1 MADAALSRPSG
12 RGKFISF
19 EGGEGSGKSTQIKKL
34 AERLAAAKLRAIVTR
49 EPGGSPGAE
58 IIRHLVLSGMGKL
71 LGPEAETLLF
81 AAARDDHV
89 RTVIQPALS
98 QGTWVL
104 CDRFSDSTRAYQG
117 RLGQVSPG
125 VLNAMQRV
133 TIGDLKPDLTIILD
147 IPVEVGLKRAAARR
161 GSGAPDRFEAE
172 DIQFHQDLRDAY
184 QQIAAEDPQR
194 CVLIDANA
202 DADTVAAHVWST
214 RASSSVRYADEGQFR
229 MSARK
234 TEPEIAVRHPRETTD
249 LFGHG
254 EAEAALLNAYRSGRI
269 PHAWLI
275 GGPQGIGKAT
285 LAYRMARFVLA
296 NADPMRP
303 SVQRAETLALDP
315 HDPVARQI
323 AAGSHGGL
331 LVLERGLNDR
341 GVLRTV
347 ITVDETRETISF
359 FGSTAAVGGW
369 RVCIVD
375 TVDELNP
382 NAANALL
389 KILEEPPQRSLFLLV
404 SHSPARALPTILS
417 RCRKLPL
424 RPLATGDVIRAAA
437 QAADIASDDPALAE
451 AADASEGS
459 VSRALTLMGGDAL
472 KLQQRTAA
480 LLASLPRVDPRE
492 LHALGDALGTSDRV
506 ALAAFID
513 GIDRWIGEK
522 LRADDANANLPRL
535 ARLAEVWEKIIRA
548 ARDTESYNLERKPL
562 VFSVFGMLAE
572 ATR

>member
-1 MADAALSRPSG
+1 
-12 RGKFISF
+12 
-19 EGGEGSGKSTQIKKL
+19 
-34 AERLAAAKLRAIVTR
+34 
-49 EPGGSPGAE
+49 
-58 IIRHLVLSGMGKL
+58 
-71 LGPEAETLLF
+71 
-81 AAARDDHV
+81 
-89 RTVIQPALS
+89 
-98 QGTWVL
+98 
-104 CDRFSDSTRAYQG
+104 
-117 RLGQVSPG
+117 
-125 VLNAMQRV
+125 
-133 TIGDLKPDLTIILD
+133 
-147 IPVEVGLKRAAARR
+147 
-161 GSGAPDRFEAE
+161 
-172 DIQFHQDLRDAY
+172 
-184 QQIAAEDPQR
+184 
-194 CVLIDANA
+194 
-202 DADTVAAHVWST
+202 
-214 RASSSVRYADEGQFR
+214 

-234 TEPEIAVRHPRETTD
+234 TEQEIAVRHPRETSE
-249 LFGHG
+249 LFGHR

-296 NADPMRP
+296 NADPLAP
-303 SVQRAETLALDP
+303 SVQRAETLAVDP
-315 HDPVARQI
+315 ADHVARQI
-323 AAGSHGGL
+323 TAEAHGGL

-359 FGSTAAVGGW
+359 FGSTAAVDGW

-389 KILEEPPQRSLFLLV
+389 KILEEPPQQSLFLLV

-424 RPLATGDVIRAAA
+424 RPLSTVDVIRAAA
-437 QAADIASDDPALAE
+437 LATDKDANDPALVE
-451 AADASEGS
+451 AAEASEGS
-459 VSRALTLMGGDAL
+459 VSRALTLLGGDAL

-480 LLASLPRVDPRE
+480 LLASLPQVDPRE

-522 LRADDANANLPRL
+522 LRTGDVNANLPRL
-535 ARLAEVWEKIIRA
+535 ARLAGLWEKIIRA
-548 ARDTESYNLERKPL
+548 RAKCRWYNLERKPL